1 MPITTYHPG
10 GFQSSAPAQN
20 RAVEIAAGGLTR
32 WDTAGGVVEQRA
44 LTAEETGLLAAQDA
58 TVTALVSRGQYESQ
72 AEQAIDTLESAW
84 TNWGA
89 LTAAQKDAALKL
101 TVRVV
106 TRLARLV
113 LGRLV

>member
-1 MPITTYHPG
+1 MPDIDVSNAQVSVVPRT
-10 GFQSSAPAQN
+10 PAQQTADTN
-20 RAVEIAAGGLTR
+20 RNDFT
-32 WDTAGGVVEQRA
+32 T
-44 LTAEETGLLAAQDA
+44 
-58 TVTALVSRGQYESQ
+58 Q
-72 AEQAIDTLESAW
+72 ADQAIDTLESAW

-101 TVRVV
+101 AVRVV